1 MIFFLTFA
9 LHLSDSGPRG
19 FAGAEKGNAA
29 HMSLARKGL
38 RLLTKVA
45 TNKVAYAHYPSLEVK
60 NRSGNGGLVW
70 CAFHALEW
78 RLQAP
83 DRFLAYS
90 SLLSGREGYGYR
102 PLD

>member
-1 MIFFLTFA
+1 MEGGQIYFRC
-9 LHLSDSGPRG
+9 D
-19 FAGAEKGNAA
+19 KGNAA

-45 TNKVAYAHYPSLEVK
+45 TNKVAYVHYPSLEVK

-70 CAFHALEW
+70 CGFHALEW
-78 RLQAP
+78 CRQAP

-90 SLLSGREGYGYR
+90 SLLNRREGYGYR